1 MNCSPPDSS
10 VHGIFQARATR
21 VGCHALLQGI
31 VSTQGSNPG
40 VPHCRQILLQ
50 SEPPRKPLESRKR
63 FLAKDLP
70 TQEAW
75 ALLSKKLGCH

>member
-1 MNCSPPDSS
+1 MGFPRQEYWTGLSFPPPGDFPDPEIEPSS
-10 VHGIFQARATR
+10 R
-21 VGCHALLQGI
+21 VD
-31 VSTQGSNPG
+31 
-40 VPHCRQILLQ
+40 RQILLQ